1 VTDSEKP
8 SYFVFLSQWLFG
20 KIAPR
25 LVFKP
30 FKEVYKKSGIVRLY
44 DSYVASMLFTSM
56 IVFSVTFAMSLI
68 IHNLMLD
75 VEIIQSLL
83 AVTSLSCVI
92 TMIVPISFVAYPLY
106 RGNQRRKEIDSNLV
120 YTTGYMGVL
129 SSGGI
134 SIERIFE
141 RVVQVEQ
148 RATIK
153 DLAKRFIANIK
164 VFGLDVT
171 ASLRDLAQV
180 SPSEDFSRL
189 LTGFV
194 NTVKTS
200 GDLKS
205 LLAYETK
212 ELLQAKRGQL
222 KKTLNTLMT
231 LGEIYITAIVM
242 GPILFLVMLTILS
255 IMGTGPTDLSAVEQ
269 LNLLVFLGLPMIS
282 TLFIL
287 VLNGV
292 LPEED

>member
-1 VTDSEKP
+1 MTDSDKP
-8 SYFVFLSQWLFG
+8 SDLTLLSYRFFG
-20 KIAPR
+20 KITPYF
-25 LVFKP
+25 VFKP
-30 FKEVYKKSGIVRLY
+30 FNKVYRKSGITRLY
-44 DSYVASMLFTSM
+44 DSYVALMLFTSL
-56 IVFSVTFAMSLI
+56 IVFSVTFAIDLI
-68 IHNLMLD
+68 IHNLLFNL
-75 VEIIQSLL
+75 EITQYLL
-83 AVTSLSCVI
+83 AVLSLSCII
-92 TMIVPISFVAYPLY
+92 TMIVPITFIVYPLY
-106 RGNQRRKEIDSNLV
+106 KGNQRRKEIDSNLV

-134 SIERIFE
+134 SVERIFE
-141 RVVQVEQ
+141 RVTQVEQ
-148 RATIK
+148 RAAIK

-164 VFGLDVT
+164 IFGLDVI
-171 ASLRDLAQV
+171 ASLQDLAQV
-180 SPSEDFSRL
+180 SPSENFSRL

-212 ELLQAKRGQL
+212 ELLQAKRDQL
-222 KKTLNTLMT
+222 KKTLSALMT

-255 IMGTGPTDLSAVEQ
+255 IMGNSLVGLSPVEQ
-269 LNLLVFLGLPMIS
+269 LNLLVFFGLPMIS
-282 TLFIL
+282 ALFIL